1 MNFIWAQTDAADS
14 SSASGQAW
22 PDWRPGLAG
31 NRARSQSLSLL
42 SGAQLS
48 RRRIILCDEFYTV
61 SVCDLWLD
69 TVSDIC
75 DVSTQLVKLYVRGNR
90 TSVGLFDVYIET
102 C

>member
-1 MNFIWAQTDAADS
+1 MPLTVLLPVAKRGPT
-14 SSASGQAW
+14 GG
-22 PDWRPGLAG
+22 PDWPATGPDR
-31 NRARSQSLSLL
+31 SLSLL